1 MYSYSINKMK
11 FSRTHLAIALAI
23 FLLIVVSLCCAPGV
37 APYSPS
43 EIFAKQFK
51 YEGFTSLGYSSN
63 VDNSAMDT
71 KTSYLINGDTGDCKK
86 VYGFDGLF
94 CKPYVADV
102 NKDPFSGTKG
112 SPAAFGAS
120 SGLSNSTGSLV
131 LSAEQVTLLKTR
143 GGNQTGKPAE
153 IGSK

>member
-1 MYSYSINKMK
+1 MK
-11 FSRTHLAIALAI
+11 FSRTHLVITVAIILI
-23 FLLIVVSLCCAPGV
+23 IVVSLCCAPGV
-37 APYSPS
+37 MPYSPS

-63 VDNSAMDT
+63 LENAAMDT
-71 KTSYLINGDTGDCKK
+71 KTSFLINGDTGDCKK

-102 NKDPFSGTKG
+102 NIDQFSGTKG

-131 LSAEQVTLLKTR
+131 LSADQVALLKTR
-143 GGNQTGKPAE
+143 GGNQTGAAAE